1 MKKKKVFKSILN
13 FILNI
18 FLALLTIILSIVL
31 VLFIVRNSSSKL
43 FNEKEIKKIIDNINI
58 LDLVKDK
65 DGNDI
70 GPVKEIKDKL
80 VNVGVPDAAIEGFIN
95 SSPIKE
101 VVSDITEDAID
112 IIIYDDKFE
121 FERYSSNDIS
131 EFFHENISIIVSE
144 MQKNNVPRS
153 DELTK
158 ERQEKILNKMDE
170 ELPVLVDKVNML
182 TEEATD
188 KLETVIDQLKNS
200 AAYGSF
206 NNILNLLRTFFSKKV
221 TYLFLGF
228 IILGLLLIGIIK
240 HKHFEFLTWYSF
252 ISLLTSMMLFIIK
265 VLMLKTKSMLI
276 DLPEIFRDL
285 YINIS
290 KIVSNSLLIYFV
302 IFFVIGI
309 LLIIIR
315 SLIKCYQIK
324 KQES

>member
-188 KLETVIDQLKNS
+188 KLETVIDQ
-200 AAYGSF
+200 
-206 NNILNLLRTFFSKKV
+206 
-221 TYLFLGF
+221 
-228 IILGLLLIGIIK
+228 
-240 HKHFEFLTWYSF
+240 
-252 ISLLTSMMLFIIK
+252 
-265 VLMLKTKSMLI
+265 
-276 DLPEIFRDL
+276 
-285 YINIS
+285 
-290 KIVSNSLLIYFV
+290 
-302 IFFVIGI
+302 
-309 LLIIIR
+309 
-315 SLIKCYQIK
+315 
-324 KQES
+324 